1 MIVARTGVTCR
12 HPPLLFTR
20 VNNGWRCLRSGT
32 RRNSYP
38 NKTPTLEPQLSVS
51 GSPLGAP
58 AMCCTVR
65 DRHLEGGPG
74 YSRFVRFI
82 GIGVC
87 NCAAP
92 NDTPKRLHHR
102 ITLRTPAVSASSG
115 IA

>member
-1 MIVARTGVTCR
+1 MPAVGDA
-12 HPPLLFTR
+12 
-20 VNNGWRCLRSGT
+20 SQ
-32 RRNSYP
+32 
-38 NKTPTLEPQLSVS
+38 QLSKQHTHS
-51 GSPLGAP
+51 WAATLGFGSPLGGP

-102 ITLRTPAVSASSG
+102 ITLRNPAVSASSG